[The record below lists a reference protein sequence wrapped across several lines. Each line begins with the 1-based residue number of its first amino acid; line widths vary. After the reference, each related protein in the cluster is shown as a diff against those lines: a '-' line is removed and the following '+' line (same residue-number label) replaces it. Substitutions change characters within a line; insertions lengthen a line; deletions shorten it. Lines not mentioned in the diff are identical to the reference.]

1 MSRRLSIRIQTSR
14 VGQPPDP
21 ARVGRALA
29 SLIFPELAEAAR
41 YCRAM
46 ATERTPQEIER
57 ERAEAAKRERI
68 AALRAELEA
77 LEAA

>member
-1 MSRRLSIRIQTSR
+1 MRIQTSR
-14 VGQPPDP
+14 VGQSPDP
-21 ARVGRALA
+21 KRVGRALA
-29 SLIFPELAEAAR
+29 ALIFPDLTEAAR

-46 ATERTPQEIER
+46 ASERSPQEIER

-68 AALRAELEA
+68 AALRPELEA